1 MKKLFTVIAI
11 VSTMFTV
18 VRATEAPL
26 LETKIYQIAEKRII
40 HENPN
45 YTMVFIYSDI
55 ECRNLVEVITV
66 NKNTG
71 TVVIK

>member
-1 MKKLFTVIAI
+1 MRKLFTVIAI

-18 VRATEAPL
+18 VKASEAPV

-45 YTMVFIYSDI
+45 YTEVFIYSDI
-55 ECRNLVEVITV
+55 ACTKLVEIITV
-66 NKNTG
+66 NKNDG
-71 TVVIK
+71 TVVNN